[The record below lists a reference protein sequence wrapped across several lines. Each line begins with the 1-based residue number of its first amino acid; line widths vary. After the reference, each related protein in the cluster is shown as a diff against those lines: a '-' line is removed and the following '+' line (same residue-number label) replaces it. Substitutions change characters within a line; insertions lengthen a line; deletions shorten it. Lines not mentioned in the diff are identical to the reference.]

1 MMSLAMFGPYRQVSF
16 SVQLGHTYGG
26 KCILPTGYDE
36 SNGVRFSVKVSGVS
50 VEKKVAVF
58 MLQRDDKWQ
67 IKNSSHPVK
76 NNTTVPV
83 YTGRFD
89 SPVLVT
95 VKFCSQDLLESNF
108 QLGWFQSERANVWW
122 MVDSVLVALHSKSH
136 AADEIFRDDFSSDA
150 IR

>member
-16 SVQLGHTYGG
+16 SVQLGHTYRG
-26 KCILPTGYDE
+26 KCIAPIGYDE
-36 SNGVRFSVKVSGVS
+36 SNGVRFSATVPGVS
-50 VEKKVAVF
+50 VQKNVAVF
-58 MLQRDDKWQ
+58 MLQRDDKWW
-67 IKNSSHPVK
+67 IKNSSHHVK
-76 NNTTVPV
+76 NNTVPV